1 MEKYP
6 SRSWALQ
13 PAVRHSCAHT
23 TAGPGLGHMRPSHC
37 GPGLG
42 AYLTRTGGLWGAGWR
57 SARGS
62 PTLRGHQRPSPNTLS
77 TNGSLTNLRQW
88 GRRAKPSRRGVWLL
102 PSSCKEEECH
112 SECFTPKRTGNS
124 EKRVT
129 NQTKET
135 RATPHSPASP
145 SWAPHADQRSRPQLG
160 QPATRRRSAPVPRHG
175 AGPAKA
181 YQDGEARPAQ
191 PHYLPTR
198 LRQRR
203 SRPVG
208 HGASRHR
215 SPAEHGARRRGEPGA
230 WRREAAQSSPLPL
243 CPLRAPGP
251 ATSPAQG
258 RGGGGALR
266 DEQCPRPAPAPFPPP
281 VRSRR
286 GGGSPPA
293 WKPPPPW
300 RRREGLRAE
309 EKAPRALPGRGAAL
323 HACCL
328 GLSQAW
334 GLSVRAARRSEA
346 SPRSPDRDF
355 NRETIVLAH
364 SMLLL

>member
-135 RATPHSPASP
+135 RATPHSPTSL

-203 SRPVG
+203 PRPVG

-230 WRREAAQSSPLPL
+230 RRREAGPVVSPTPLPSPGTRPGYFSGAGKGRRRRTQRRTMPATGASPVPSPCAVSTWRREPACLEAA
-243 CPLRAPGP
+243 A
-251 ATSPAQG
+251 AMAEKG
-258 RGGGGALR
+258 RTEG
-266 DEQCPRPAPAPFPPP
+266 
-281 VRSRR
+281 
-286 GGGSPPA
+286 
-293 WKPPPPW
+293 
-300 RRREGLRAE
+300 RREGA
-309 EKAPRALPGRGAAL
+309 KGSAGPRCCAACLLPRFIPG
-323 HACCL
+323 L
-328 GLSQAW
+328 GPLGQGSQAEW
-334 GLSVRAARRSEA
+334 GISTQ
-346 SPRSPDRDF
+346 PW
-355 NRETIVLAH
+355 
-364 SMLLL
+364 